1 MNQNNTSLTDFEMSR
16 NGRRLLNVVLAMFA
30 GITFSFSQPA
40 KHPNIILIL
49 TDDLGW
55 SCFST
60 KMDDG
65 VPDSKSDYYETP
77 NIDRFAKQSLRFTRG
92 YAPDPICTPSRRSI
106 QFGQTSIREGDEEFP
121 DHYAPGKS
129 AALSIPQVLKLFDSK
144 YKAAHFGKWDLRSKI
159 TPEQLGYDESDGDTG
174 NKNGD
179 ISSDREEKWTQH
191 FITDNPKQ
199 MDSITYR
206 SVKFM
211 QKQVKANNPFYLQVS
226 HYATH
231 VNFETRQS
239 SYDKFSAKAPGKKHN
254 NPAWAGMI
262 NDLDGCIGELLEMVD
277 KLGIANNTYIFLMA
291 DNGAVEFIPPVNNRL
306 DPPSSFASQMR
317 NYPLRGGKWTLYE
330 GGIRVPFIVRGP
342 GIKAGI
348 QSDVPVAGW
357 DLLPTINE
365 LAGNKQK
372 IPGIDGGSLVSVLK
386 NGGQGKVERPS
397 ADFYFHRYNNGYPHS
412 AIIAGDYKLIKFWK
426 TKKTELYNIKNDL
439 GETNDISKLET
450 SKVTELDGKLMKYIN
465 EVNPQLAK
473 RY

>member
-1 MNQNNTSLTDFEMSR
+1 
-16 NGRRLLNVVLAMFA
+16 
-30 GITFSFSQPA
+30 
-40 KHPNIILIL
+40 
-49 TDDLGW
+49 
-55 SCFST
+55 
-60 KMDDG
+60 
-65 VPDSKSDYYETP
+65 
-77 NIDRFAKQSLRFTRG
+77 
-92 YAPDPICTPSRRSI
+92 
-106 QFGQTSIREGDEEFP
+106 
-121 DHYAPGKS
+121 
-129 AALSIPQVLKLFDSK
+129 
-144 YKAAHFGKWDLRSKI
+144 
-159 TPEQLGYDESDGDTG
+159 
-174 NKNGD
+174 
-179 ISSDREEKWTQH
+179 
-191 FITDNPKQ
+191 
-199 MDSITYR
+199 
-206 SVKFM
+206 
-211 QKQVKANNPFYLQVS
+211 
-226 HYATH
+226 
-231 VNFETRQS
+231 
-239 SYDKFSAKAPGKKHN
+239 
-254 NPAWAGMI
+254 
-262 NDLDGCIGELLEMVD
+262 
-277 KLGIANNTYIFLMA
+277 
-291 DNGAVEFIPPVNNRL
+291 
-306 DPPSSFASQMR
+306 MR